1 MAMMTYSKFV
11 ESNPDPIIKQ
21 SDETVQNAVFDWF
34 KYRYIGFENTSKF
47 LDILQRNVK
56 INYPIYRQ
64 KLRIEPGVSQY
75 DWLVSSYREL
85 QHKSNGTS
93 NGTATHKGTQTTTG
107 TGDSTDIR
115 TGSQTNDH
123 TGNDT
128 AVKSGNETTK
138 NTGTDTGVKSGN
150 ETTKNTGTD
159 TGIKSGNETIA
170 KDGTDT
176 RVKTGGHT
184 ETDVAGLHT
193 VTTSPHVSR
202 VTTHNNDTSNF
213 AGNQSIQSNLPMSK
227 SYDKFITPDDDTG
240 TAVSGSQQY
249 QHAYQHM
256 PALDWS
262 TASAQAQDGHRE
274 YGNDTGTTTE
284 SYKYGDGVEGDIQT
298 TQGSDSSPDTR
309 SIVYNDETDATNYG
323 SKDTHSYNDVKDT
336 QTHDALATHTYND
349 VTDTQT
355 HDTLATHTYN
365 DVKDTA
371 DHTATDTL
379 TYNSVTDT
387 HTNNSNGTVTSD
399 GTDTTEG
406 TDSRTD
412 REQMT
417 GRTEDPATLL
427 TRATAFIE
435 RSSAFM
441 WLKEQLDSCFFP
453 GYYTDDDETEGSC
466 NI

>member
-1 MAMMTYSKFV
+1 MAMITYSKFV
-11 ESNPDPIIKQ
+11 ESNPDPIIEQ
-21 SDETVQNAVFDWF
+21 SDETVQGAVYDWF

-75 DWLVSSYREL
+75 DWLVSSYHEM
-85 QHKSNGTS
+85 QHKSNGTT
-93 NGTATHKGTQTTTG
+93 NGTATHKGTQTTAG
-107 TGDSTDIR
+107 SINGTDIR

-128 AVKSGNETTK
+128 AVKSGNETTA

-150 ETTKNTGTD
+150 EAVTKGGKD
-159 TGIKSGNETIA
+159 TH
-170 KDGTDT
+170 
-176 RVKTGGHT
+176 VKTGGHT

-202 VTTHNNDTSNF
+202 VTTHNNDVNNF

-227 SYDKFITPDDDTG
+227 SYSTFIEPDNDAGTG
-240 TAVSGSQQY
+240 TGGSQQY
-249 QHAYQHM
+249 EHAYQHM

-274 YGNDTGTTTE
+274 YNNDSGTTTE
-284 SYKYGDGVEGDIQT
+284 SYKYENGVTGDIQT
-298 TQGSDSSPDTR
+298 TQGDDAKPDKRNT
-309 SIVYNDETDATNYG
+309 VYNDETDTTNYG
-323 SKDTHSYNDVKDT
+323 STD
-336 QTHDALATHTYND
+336 THTYND

-355 HDTLATHTYN
+355 HDTLATHSYN
-365 DVKDTA
+365 NVKDTA
-371 DHTATDTL
+371 DHTAKDTL

-387 HTNNSNGTVTSD
+387 HTSDSNGTVNND
-399 GTDTTEG
+399 GTDTTVG

-417 GRTEDPATLL
+417 GRSEDPATLL
-427 TRATAFIE
+427 SRATAFIE
-435 RSSAFM
+435 KSSAFM
-441 WLKEQLDSCFFP
+441 WFKEQLDSCFFP
-453 GYYTDDDETEGSC
+453 GYYTDESDDELEGSC